1 MYWPVGIPSVF
12 QLKNDFLTGLEYT
25 SVTRGETVLALKKFH
40 NGTHFIVLTS
50 RRIYV
55 WQIRPTVLVSSI
67 TCSAI
72 SLTLYGENRD
82 LFIMKDSEFA
92 IIKTSLGFLLIYS
105 IHKNLDQKLYKFHY
119 SHNKTT
125 VFDFL
130 DLHGLTEYELL
141 YLKFKSMIKVDSGLS
156 CVLVLDDCL
165 LFSTF
170 NPPSVQFV
178 SQKEF
183 NHTITT
189 SDNLAQM
196 EWIEDKNVTI
206 NDMIYEK
213 TMNIYIWITSNS
225 KAYLVRKNPSV
236 KSKNQENIRN
246 WTGICFYV
254 PETEENHIV
263 KTDINTRL
271 SLIAFGCK
279 NGEIKMFY
287 IEKSKNLISYLYTII
302 LDDFNVTGNIESLLW
317 SEDGFVIFVGFQN
330 TWSLWSAYG
339 NLLSSK
345 PNVEDVSE
353 NSNEEIFMGGVSHAL
368 WFNEGAELIVVSN
381 KEKSSGK
388 LWKINMARSIRCFFL
403 NPENSFNFILQVS
416 DIFLIYKGYEESD
429 IDIINPKQTHWKH
442 VQIPLNYF
450 YDNWTIMYTAI
461 SSCSQHLVIAG
472 YYGMAYYNFKTERWK
487 IIVKDTNYS
496 FRVSGGMCWYQD
508 VLIASV
514 SINNTSYGLKLFS
527 RKETI
532 DNIQALSFI
541 DIGMPIY
548 LLTLISEN
556 LLLYTGNNL
565 IMQYLIIMN
574 DFKVK
579 LVLVG
584 SIDLKDIV
592 YSPKSLRAFT
602 WCFLSDQMQNGHF
615 INNIHMASI
624 ILLVDDKLM
633 FLKPKKN
640 DSALKYDIYLL
651 SEKVEYFLFIDHLSQ
666 YLRPSI
672 CAFCGTE
679 IKIWMDFSN
688 IIDDNDNQ
696 SSDECV
702 LNLKNDRNLITIPLD
717 FYPVFFLL
725 NKGVI
730 LGIKNTVIQHKNMDF
745 FSFRIDTMTTLFLP
759 YILEKYL
766 DRTTIN
772 ESIILASKYQK
783 LVYFNHILELL
794 LYNVLEKGI
803 NCSEDYDPL
812 LPKVAFFLK
821 HFPKMLDIV
830 ASCARKIE
838 VSFWKNLFSAVGTPK
853 ELFEKCMELDK
864 LETATEY
871 LIILHTIESTEN
883 MDKNIIRVLEKSV
896 LLKKWKLC
904 SELVRFS
911 VSYDN
916 EMILKKF
923 ILSFPQIL
931 GIQN

>member
-12 QLKNDFLTGLEYT
+12 QLKNDFLMGLEYT
-25 SVTRGETVLALKKFH
+25 SISRGETILALKKFH

-50 RRIYV
+50 KRIYV
-55 WQIRPTVLVSSI
+55 WQIRPTVLISCI
-67 TCSAI
+67 TRSAI

-82 LFIMKDSEFA
+82 FFIMKDSEFA
-92 IIKTSLGFLLIYS
+92 IIKTSLGFLVIYS
-105 IHKNLDQKLYKFHY
+105 IHNNLDQKLYKFHY

-130 DLHGLTEYELL
+130 DSHGLTEYELL
-141 YLKFKSMIKVDSGLS
+141 YLKFRSMIKVDSGLL
-156 CVLVLDDCL
+156 CVLALDECL

-170 NPPSVQFV
+170 NPPSVQSV

-183 NHTITT
+183 NHTITM
-189 SDNLAQM
+189 SDDVAHM
-196 EWIEDKNVTI
+196 EWIEDKNVAI
-206 NDMIYEK
+206 NNMIYEK

-236 KSKNQENIRN
+236 KSRNQENIRN

-254 PETEENHIV
+254 PETEENYIV
-263 KTDINTRL
+263 KTDINIRL

-279 NGEIKMFY
+279 NGEIKIFY

-302 LDDFNVTGNIESLLW
+302 LDDFSVTGNIECMSW
-317 SEDGFVIFVGFQN
+317 SEDGCVIFVGFQN

-339 NLLSSK
+339 NLLCSK
-345 PNVEDVSE
+345 PNVENVSE

-368 WFNEGAELIVVSN
+368 WFNEGAELIIVSN
-381 KEKSSGK
+381 KEKSDGK
-388 LWKINMARSIRCFFL
+388 LWKINMARSIRRFSL
-403 NPENSFNFILQVS
+403 NSENSLNFILQIS
-416 DIFLIYKGYEESD
+416 DVFLIYKGHEESD
-429 IDIINPKQTHWKH
+429 IDIINPKQIHWKH

-450 YDNWTIMYTAI
+450 YDNWSIKYIAI
-461 SSCSQHLVIAG
+461 SACSEHLAIAG

-487 IIVKDTNYS
+487 IIVKDTNFS
-496 FRVSGGMCWYQD
+496 FRISGGMCWYQD
-508 VLIASV
+508 VLIAST
-514 SINNTSYGLKLFS
+514 SINNTYGLKLFS
-527 RKETI
+527 RKKTV
-532 DNIQALSFI
+532 DNIEVLSFI
-541 DIGMPIY
+541 DIGVPIY

-565 IMQYLIIMN
+565 IFQYLIIMN

-584 SIDLKDIV
+584 SINLKDIV
-592 YSPKSLRAFT
+592 YYPKSLRAFT
-602 WCFLSDQMQNGHF
+602 WCFLSDQMQNGRF

-640 DSALKYDIYLL
+640 DPALKYNIYLL

-688 IIDDNDNQ
+688 IIDDTDNQ
-696 SSDECV
+696 SDDESF
-702 LNLKNDRNLITIPLD
+702 LNLKNDCNLITIPLD

-730 LGIKNTVIQHKNMDF
+730 LGIKNTVIQQRNLDF
-745 FSFRIDTMTTLFLP
+745 FNFKFDIMTTLFLP

-766 DRTTIN
+766 DRTTIK

-794 LYNVLEKGI
+794 LYNVLEKEI
-803 NCSEDYDPL
+803 NCLKDFDPL
-812 LPKVAFFLK
+812 LPKVASFLN

-838 VSFWKNLFSAVGTPK
+838 ISFWKNLFSVIGTPR

-871 LIILHTIESTEN
+871 LIILHTMESTED
-883 MDKNIIRVLEKSV
+883 MDKNIIRVLEKAV

-904 SELVRFS
+904 SELARFS
-911 VSYDN
+911 VSYNN
-916 EMILKKF
+916 EIILKKF
-923 ILSFPQIL
+923 ILSFPDIL
-931 GIQN
+931 GIHN